1 MENDITNTP
10 QEEITTLDEFIKKLE
25 ANAKKDENGIEY
37 WSARD
42 LQKVLGYSKWS
53 NFENVIDRAKTSCQ
67 TFGKPVNSHFADI
80 GKMVDN
86 GGVAPQIIK
95 DYQLTRYACYLI
107 AQNADAKKKIVAFA
121 QAYFAV
127 QTRRQEIEDLQL
139 NQLTE
144 DQRRLKLRD
153 DIIGYNK
160 ALGKQ
165 AQQAG
170 VNNYGAFHNAGYKG
184 LYNGETKAD
193 IARRKGLTQKDD
205 ILDYMNSEE
214 LAANMFR
221 ITQTTAKIQREQ
233 IKGEYNAN
241 QAHFEVGQK
250 VRKAIEDIGG
260 TMPENLPVAQN
271 IKQIKKEQKKLEK
284 DKLKKLK

>member
-1 MENDITNTP
+1 MESDAINIQ

-25 ANAKKDENGIEY
+25 ENAKKDENGIEY

-233 IKGEYNAN
+233 IKGEYNAS

-250 VRKAIEDIGG
+250 VRKAKSNRRYRWNNARKF
-260 TMPENLPVAQN
+260 TSSTKYKTN
-271 IKQIKKEQKKLEK
+271 
-284 DKLKKLK
+284 

>member
-1 MENDITNTP
+1 MERDAINIQ

-170 VNNYGAFHNAGYKG
+170 VKNYGAFHNAGYKG

-221 ITQTTAKIQREQ
+221 ITQTTAKIQRER

-241 QAHFEVGQK
+241 QANFEVGQK

-271 IKQIKKEQKKLEK
+271 IKQIKKDQKKLEK